1 MFEIFH
7 NKNFLMILK
16 TWLLLRLDGLK
27 NNYEKVVGEEK
38 YHMTQIH
45 TSLSSKIILIFLL
58 SAIN

>member
-7 NKNFLMILK
+7 NKIFLMILK
-16 TWLLLRLDGLK
+16 TWLLRLDGLK

-45 TSLSSKIILIFLL
+45 TSLSSKIILLFLS